1 MTDVEAAVGRIQLSR
16 LDATR
21 QRRRHLADVYEQGLS
36 NRVATPYVAPEAD
49 HGYHQYTVRVPHRSA
64 VTMALENRGVGYGIY
79 YPVPVHLR
87 EGYRETPVSLPDT
100 EAAANEVLSL
110 PIRPDL
116 GDEEQERVIDAVN
129 AVVQ

>member
-1 MTDVEAAVGRIQLSR
+1 
-16 LDATR
+16 
-21 QRRRHLADVYEQGLS
+21 
-36 NRVATPYVAPEAD
+36 
-49 HGYHQYTVRVPHRSA
+49 
-64 VTMALENRGVGYGIY
+64 
-79 YPVPVHLR
+79 
-87 EGYRETPVSLPDT
+87 LPDT